1 MSFNNIYLFIIII
14 FFCPLIGKIIVN
26 ALEFYSL
33 SKEYQN
39 GSPLLNSLIRLTPKE
54 FQIWCG
60 EYLAYLGYS
69 NIIFS
74 DISDSTSSIICTLD
88 NSSYYVCCKK
98 NPKDILVDEV
108 DLESLLGLLI
118 SKSLYKGILIT
129 TSPLSSKASSF
140 LENIPSPYYI
150 EVISLNAII
159 EKDLGNYPLQLNNL
173 K

>member
-1 MSFNNIYLFIIII
+1 ML
-14 FFCPLIGKIIVN
+14 
-26 ALEFYSL
+26 
-33 SKEYQN
+33 Q
-39 GSPLLNSLIRLTPKE
+39 
-54 FQIWCG
+54 
-60 EYLAYLGYS
+60 
-69 NIIFS
+69 
-74 DISDSTSSIICTLD
+74 
-88 NSSYYVCCKK
+88 K